1 MSVVNGVTI
10 VPASFAANDAGGYK
24 SLIASFFTAYVLS
37 STSDVYNQAGGQ
49 AADSGLIVSS
59 GCKERLIL
67 YKFSNF
73 TGAATL
79 TMTVYGRING
89 VEAVI
94 VTIPVTAAT
103 SGFVTVTEGVEQVRV
118 GIKISA
124 NAATVTIVGRFTGNT
139 TIEY

>member
-10 VPASFAANDAGGYK
+10 VPASFAANDTGGYK
-24 SLIASFFTAYVLS
+24 SLIASFFTDYALS
-37 STSDVYNQAGGQ
+37 SATYVFNNAGGQ

-67 YKFSNF
+67 YKFESF

-79 TMTVYGRING
+79 TMTLYGRING
-89 VEAVI
+89 IEAVI
-94 VTIPVTAAT
+94 ATITATSAT

-124 NAATVTIVGRFTGNT
+124 NAATVNIVGRFTGNT
-139 TIEY
+139 SIEY